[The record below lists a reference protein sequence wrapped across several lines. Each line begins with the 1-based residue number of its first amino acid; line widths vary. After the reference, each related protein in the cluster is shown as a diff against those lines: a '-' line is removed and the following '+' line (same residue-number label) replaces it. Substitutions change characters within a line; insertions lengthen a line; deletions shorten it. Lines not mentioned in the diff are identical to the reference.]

1 MKYRNESLREA
12 LAAEYALG
20 TLQGRARRRFERAL
34 KDDPGLR
41 RRVADWQARL
51 DPLND
56 RVPPVAP
63 PARVWRAIQRRVR
76 PPAARG
82 GLAALWDNLGFWR
95 GAALVS
101 LSAALVLGASLGLL
115 RPEPSNLMVVV
126 MSDAQAQP
134 VMTVSWDTDARGEKR
149 MRIRVVGHAQ
159 MAPDTAWELWMLPGG
174 DRKPVSLGLVTTH
187 QTQNLIVP
195 QAISAEID
203 AAWGLAMSVEPE
215 GGSPTGLP
223 TGPVLYKG
231 QCTAL

>member
-101 LSAALVLGASLGLL
+101 LSAACVTLAWPP
-115 RPEPSNLMVVV
+115 RP
-126 MSDAQAQP
+126 
-134 VMTVSWDTDARGEKR
+134 
-149 MRIRVVGHAQ
+149 
-159 MAPDTAWELWMLPGG
+159 
-174 DRKPVSLGLVTTH
+174 
-187 QTQNLIVP
+187 
-195 QAISAEID
+195 
-203 AAWGLAMSVEPE
+203 
-215 GGSPTGLP
+215 
-223 TGPVLYKG
+223 
-231 QCTAL
+231 